1 VSRLARIL
9 APALGVVLAAA
20 PAGAFEPTDRY
31 RKESLQGYTV
41 RLAPQAV
48 ANKIDCDALVRELDL
63 ELKRINRVVP
73 DKALK
78 VLQGVTIWVEW
89 DTPAE
94 KRAVARFFPSV
105 ASAKKTGV
113 NPDKGDGVEVPN
125 LKRYLKARQDGAEW
139 VAMHEMAHAY
149 HYLALQ
155 DKDGDIQTA
164 HKQAVD
170 RKLYDDVEHFNG
182 ARGRGYAV
190 TNHWEYFATLS
201 EAYFGKS
208 FNYPYDRPGLL
219 RYDTAGYY
227 LMVDAWGKPK

>member
-1 VSRLARIL
+1 MFRSARIL
-9 APALGVVLAAA
+9 APVLGLVLAA
-20 PAGAFEPTDRY
+20 PAAAFEPTSSY
-31 RKESLQGYTV
+31 REESLQGFTV
-41 RLAPQAV
+41 SLAPQAV
-48 ANKIDCDALVRELDL
+48 KNKADADALVRELDL

-94 KRAVARFFPSV
+94 KRAVARFFPGS
-105 ASAKKTGV
+105 ASAKKAGV
-113 NPDKGDGVEVPN
+113 NPDKADGVEVPN
-125 LKRYLKARQDGAEW
+125 LKRFLKTREAGAEW
-139 VAMHEMAHAY
+139 VAMHELAHAY

-155 DKDGDIQTA
+155 DRDGDIQA
-164 HKQAVD
+164 GHKQAVE

-190 TNHWEYFATLS
+190 ANHWEYFATLS

-219 RYDTAGYY
+219 RHDTAGYY
-227 LMVDAWGKPK
+227 LMVDTWGKPK